1 MAELK
6 SSNPYD
12 HLLVRT
18 EEPENVK
25 IQLAQVKT
33 HEIFEEGN
41 CRVRVFTANPQPHRF
56 YVGCEICI
64 PDIDVKVYSPVT
76 DCAKIGFATTEQNAM
91 LFMLGRI
98 VANYGDKINEH
109 IAHFLKQAIFN
120 HRQRT
125 LF

>member
-6 SSNPYD
+6 SKNPYD
-12 HLLVRT
+12 DLLIRT
-18 EEPENVK
+18 EKPDSVEVSWE
-25 IQLAQVKT
+25 QVKT

-41 CRVRVFTANPQPHRF
+41 YRVRVFTANPKPHRF

-64 PDIDVKVYSPVT
+64 PEIDVNVYSPVT

-109 IAHFLKQAIFN
+109 IAHYLKQAIFN